1 MFFLVD
7 NRFLIPDLLNAGRYM
22 PVALYFITCP
32 MLFDIKNGMR
42 FFLQFKAILLS
53 SEQVL
58 VDL

>member
-1 MFFLVD
+1 M
-7 NRFLIPDLLNAGRYM
+7 PDLLNAGRYM

-32 MLFDIKNGMR
+32 MLFDIKKGMR

-53 SEQVL
+53 SEQAL